1 MNKDYN
7 IPINP
12 DNPEKSTRCKRKWN
26 SKMEHIGEER
36 ERESQYSGEKK
47 KNKTARNFLEKVIQ
61 RNRIYLFTKVLLC
74 RQARNHERNMEQIFC
89 TWDLIDS
96 QAREPEPE
104 LRSLS
109 LSLFTLD
116 CRLLVLLH
124 ATFYFIEFVVDCPV
138 GCEKIQCV
146 SVRRWRTLYHK
157 DK

>member
-1 MNKDYN
+1 
-7 IPINP
+7 
-12 DNPEKSTRCKRKWN
+12 
-26 SKMEHIGEER
+26 MEHIGEER
-36 ERESQYSGEKK
+36 ERANILEK

-61 RNRIYLFTKVLLC
+61 GNRIYLFTKVLLC

-104 LRSLS
+104 SLS
-109 LSLFTLD
+109 LSLLTLD
-116 CRLLVLLH
+116 CRLLVLLQ

-138 GCEKIQCV
+138 GWEKIQCV